1 MLCEVGCRKV
11 NFEEI
16 WCRKNVELYK
26 STKYVKILGTRNHI
40 LMQDG
45 ATEVGNADKMWP
57 HGGQSDAQSSER
69 SDNESRRKQK
79 DAKRKP
85 VEAKRVVCGAQKGAK
100 REPKGHQKCIQKSA
114 DPWSGVLEHVSLLGE
129 VYLPLPPSA
138 LGHFFGTSDP
148 FGLNSPKL

>member
-1 MLCEVGCRKV
+1 MLCKIGCRQV
-11 NFEEI
+11 IFEEF

-85 VEAKRVVCGAQKGAK
+85 VEAKRVVCGAQ
-100 REPKGHQKCIQKSA
+100 RVPKGSQRGTKNASKNPCPKKVVNGTIARKQF
-114 DPWSGVLEHVSLLGE
+114 SL
-129 VYLPLPPSA
+129 
-138 LGHFFGTSDP
+138 
-148 FGLNSPKL
+148 